1 MGFEKGNTFGRGRPK
16 GSQNKNS
23 IELRQMITDFLT
35 ENLPRMMKRFSKLD
49 DNKQWQIVNE
59 PQKYATPQLKAIDHE
74 INVLS
79 DEQFEKIVAKIKD
92 DLNINQENNL

>member
-59 PQKYATPQLKAIDHE
+59 LQKYATPQLKVIDHE